1 MSTVDFAI
9 ALIYNDIM
17 IDTHTHC
24 YHSQDSRAPARDMI
38 EGAIAKGLQYIALTD
53 HYDLDMLGFPQVPQI
68 DLPRHFEE
76 LTILKEQY
84 KGKIQLAIGIE
95 CGWAKDVQDDYARN
109 LAPYKLDMTINS
121 VHMID
126 GKDCYAEGY
135 YDDLPMDKCYDDYLN
150 SVIDSLS
157 APYRFDSIGHLGYI
171 MRKAPYPDPIMKYTQ
186 FGDKLDHILR
196 TIIDKGVALE
206 VNTHT
211 KNLPIRCLPTIEIL
225 TRYREMG
232 GELLTF
238 GSDAHQP
245 IRLADKYDE
254 TMERLK
260 VLGYKY
266 IFKYLSHEPI
276 AHKI

>member
-24 YHSQDSRAPARDMI
+24 YHSQDSRTPARDMI

-109 LAPYKLDMTINS
+109 LAPYEIDMTINS

-150 SVIDSLS
+150 CVIDSLD
-157 APYRFDSIGHLGYI
+157 APYHFDSIGHLGYI
-171 MRKAPYPDPIMKYTQ
+171 MRKAPYPDPIMKYKQ

-206 VNTHT
+206 VNSHV
-211 KNLPIRCLPTIEIL
+211 KSLPLCCLPTPGVL

-232 GELLTF
+232 GELVTF
-238 GSDAHQP
+238 GSDAHVVAR
-245 IRLADKYDE
+245 IGDKYSE
-254 TMERLK
+254 VAQLLQS
-260 VLGYKY
+260 LGYKY
-266 IFKYLSHEPI
+266 VFKYLKHRPI
-276 AHKI
+276 ACPI